1 MQDCKSLLGI
11 FSLGVLSWTHVW
23 AVDLPGPVVD
33 TQWLA
38 RNQTDVQIIDI
49 RSDTESF
56 TTQPEVGI
64 DEKTGDRQVS
74 RIGGHIANSL
84 AVDYPSVRS
93 EKLVDGQ
100 TIKYL
105 VPEATRF
112 ETLMQQA
119 GVDSGKPMVI
129 VSSGVNA
136 KAVDEGLRLYWQLKY
151 FGEDQVSV
159 LDGGFA
165 AWIADGHEVSVEPG
179 LNRTGNWKARS
190 LHPELAATPDEIA
203 QRDASVQLIDARSTA
218 QHYGFSKKDYVYAYG
233 HIQDSKSVPP
243 DVLYRQDG
251 SAVKFYSPDAYRT
264 ILAISGVD
272 INQPAIVYCNSGHM
286 AAGPWFIEHELM
298 GNSRTRLFDGS
309 MHQWTV
315 EKRPVVSVSMAP
327 MPQTCSAGVQSPG
340 C

>member
-1 MQDCKSLLGI
+1 M
-11 FSLGVLSWTHVW
+11 W
-23 AVDLPGPVVD
+23 AVELPGPVVD

-38 RNQTDVQIIDI
+38 LNQAEVQIIDI

-56 TTQPEVGI
+56 TTQPEV
-64 DEKTGDRQVS
+64 DTDAETGGRLVT

-84 AVDYPSVRS
+84 PVAYPSVRS
-93 EKLVDGQ
+93 DKLIDGQ
-100 TIKYL
+100 TVKYL
-105 VPEATRF
+105 VPERSRF

-129 VSSGVNA
+129 VSSGATA

-159 LDGGFA
+159 LDGGLA
-165 AWIADGHEVSVEPG
+165 AWIADGHEVSVATG
-179 LNRTGNWKARS
+179 TARTGNWKVRS
-190 LHPELAATPDEIA
+190 VHPELAATPEQIA

-272 INQPAIVYCNSGHM
+272 TKQPAIVYCNSGHM

-298 GNSRTRLFDGS
+298 GNSHASLFDGS
-309 MHQWTV
+309 MHQWTL

-327 MPQTCSAGVQSPG
+327 MPQTCSAGVKSPG